1 MQTFLVSLE
10 RWSKQIIDVGIA
22 VILALLIVDILFP
35 GSTGIVRNVGEFSRQ
50 IPASSQA
57 SLVGLLLFLLLYQR
71 RS

>member
-35 GSTGIVRNVGEFSRQ
+35 GSTGIVRNVGELSRQ